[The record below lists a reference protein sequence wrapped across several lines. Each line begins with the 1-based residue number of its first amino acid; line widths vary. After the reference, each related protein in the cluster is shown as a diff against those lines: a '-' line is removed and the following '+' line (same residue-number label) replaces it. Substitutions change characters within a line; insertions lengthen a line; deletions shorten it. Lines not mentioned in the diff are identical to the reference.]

1 MSKHLKVALALGC
14 LVCVLAIFIAPT
26 IDMPET
32 VLRSHHAV
40 RTMAPQAAVPIAA
53 EAGLAFAGHRWASDE
68 KHSRSNSRTVVIVRR
83 KVFSVMRC

>member
-1 MSKHLKVALALGC
+1 MALGC

-40 RTMAPQAAVPIAA
+40 RATVLQGAVPLAA
-53 EAGLAFAGHRWASDE
+53 DAGPVFAGHRWASDE
-68 KHSRSNSRTVVIVRR
+68 KHSRINIRTAVFVSR